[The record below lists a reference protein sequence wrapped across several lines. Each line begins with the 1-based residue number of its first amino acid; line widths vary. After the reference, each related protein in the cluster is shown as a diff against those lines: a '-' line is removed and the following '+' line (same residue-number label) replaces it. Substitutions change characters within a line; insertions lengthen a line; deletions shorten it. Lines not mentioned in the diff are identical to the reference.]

1 MSPCDISEI
10 NDNDLYLREFKK
22 SDPVCLVTQNVELL
36 PIINKCSSFVKL
48 KRILA
53 WCLRFKENARNP
65 PSQRTIGSLTA
76 TELSRALIC
85 LIRNVQ
91 SVHFPLEIQCL
102 LKGKQLYPVQV
113 VY

>member
-1 MSPCDISEI
+1 M
-10 NDNDLYLREFKK
+10 
-22 SDPVCLVTQNVELL
+22 
-36 PIINKCSSFVKL
+36 

-102 LKGKQLYPVQV
+102 LKGKKIPNSNSVLNLSPFYENSILRVGGRLKHSNLTVNQKHPILIPNKGLINKFLIC
-113 VY
+113 